1 MLIGLLVIW
10 LVTALGLWLVTL
22 LVSGVRTRSA
32 GDLLIAALV
41 LGTINAFIRP
51 LLWILTLPLT
61 VFTFGLFTLLINA
74 LMIKVTAS
82 IVSGFE
88 VDRFSDALLAAVI
101 MALLAIAGFIFLQW
115 FMFDAVFWMQPGPG
129 GHMGFGI

>member
-61 VFTFGLFTLLINA
+61 VFTFGLFALLINA

-101 MALLAIAGFIFLQW
+101 MALLAIAGFIFMQW

-129 GHMGFGI
+129 HMGFGI